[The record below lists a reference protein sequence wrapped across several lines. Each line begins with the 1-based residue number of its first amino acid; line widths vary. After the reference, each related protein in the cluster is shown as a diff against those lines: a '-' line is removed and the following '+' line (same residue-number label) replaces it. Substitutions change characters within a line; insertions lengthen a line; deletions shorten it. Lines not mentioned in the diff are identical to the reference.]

1 MGAGMDTTAT
11 SSDIDD
17 TFQLDS
23 VVRGYHVYKD
33 IWTTIYG
40 EELQRAHKVKT
51 CKIYTLLAL

>member
-11 SSDIDD
+11 TPGIDD

-23 VVRGYHVYKD
+23 VIRGYYVYKD

-40 EELQRAHKVKT
+40 EELQRACEVKT